1 MCHGHA
7 QETSPRGAE
16 VDHGAG
22 VVSPELDARSLE
34 YGAGGFEGGVD
45 VAGRQ
50 PSEFGHIAADVL
62 PLWIEL
68 LALGHGIEH
77 SKVGG
82 CVNPRTCA
90 PLPAHV
96 ICGVVAVCE
105 MFEI

>member
-1 MCHGHA
+1 
-7 QETSPRGAE
+7 
-16 VDHGAG
+16 
-22 VVSPELDARSLE
+22 
-34 YGAGGFEGGVD
+34 
-45 VAGRQ
+45 
-50 PSEFGHIAADVL
+50 AADVL

-105 MFEI
+105 MFEIVALATAGVGEQVLREETRADHAGAIRDEAFDEELPLRRIDNRVTSGSVLPREP